1 MTIRRGEEPTLATN
15 LRKEN
20 LARMIAKEI
29 CLVPENDRKT
39 SASHPQTIT
48 DYFQQQSLRVEQWLN
63 SLLPQAEAP
72 PATIH
77 EAMRYSIFAGGKRL
91 RPTLVIAT
99 GEVFQSTE
107 QALLPA
113 ACALEM
119 IHTYSLIHD
128 DLPAMDND
136 DWRRGRPTNH
146 KVYGEAMAIL
156 TGDAL
161 LTQAFITLAKME
173 GLKAVDKVRV
183 ITEVAEAA
191 GTVNALIGGQVL
203 DIQNEGQPVTAESLT
218 AIHRAKTGALIRC
231 CVRVG
236 AIIGG
241 ASESELQLF
250 TEYAEKVGLAFQV
263 ADDVLDATATSAELG
278 KTAGKDQASQKATY
292 VALYGIEAARQQ
304 AEQLCQAALAA
315 LRQTGR
321 ETTRLQEIARFI
333 VERKS

>member
-1 MTIRRGEEPTLATN
+1 M
-15 LRKEN
+15 K
-20 LARMIAKEI
+20 AKEI
-29 CLVPENDRKT
+29 CLSSDPKT
-39 SASHPQTIT
+39 ETHTSKSLTIT
-48 DYFQQQSLRVEQWLN
+48 EYFTQQSARVEHWLDC
-63 SLLPQAEAP
+63 LLPAAEVVP
-72 PATIH
+72 TTIH

-99 GEVFQSTE
+99 GEVFAADE

-136 DWRRGRPTNH
+136 ELRRGRPTNH

-156 TGDAL
+156 AGDAL
-161 LTQAFITLAKME
+161 LTQAFITLAQMQ
-173 GLKAVDKVRV
+173 GIAAARQVQV
-183 ITEVAEAA
+183 IAEVAQAA
-191 GTVNALIGGQVL
+191 GTVQALIGGQVL
-203 DIQNEGQPVTAESLT
+203 DLQNEGRAVTAEELK

-231 CVRVG
+231 CIRIG

-241 ASESELQLF
+241 ASENELQLL

-278 KTAGKDQASQKATY
+278 KTAGKDEAAQKATY
-292 VALYGIEAARQQ
+292 VALYGIENARQH
-304 AEQLCQAALAA
+304 AAQLCQEAITA
-315 LRQTGR
+315 LRQSGR
-321 ETTRLQEIARFI
+321 ETGRLEQIARFI
-333 VERKS
+333 VARKS